1 VRDYTLV
8 RREEKMRKSGD
19 GDEFRGEIERDAHQ
33 GSNIE
38 DALIR
43 RAPQEGV
50 REEEGADE
58 GSRKRESSRSCI
70 S

>member
-1 VRDYTLV
+1 LV
-8 RREEKMRKSGD
+8 RREKMKKSGD

-50 REEEGADE
+50 
-58 GSRKRESSRSCI
+58 
-70 S
+70 